1 MSNHVRDEFEQN
13 GFVVFPLHDAQYLIN
28 DINTDIQGMIDVGK
42 FATNSKIY
50 EYNNSPRIVE
60 SWKHSSAAKQL
71 AFHPEIIE
79 CLTKLFGCI
88 PKPFS
93 TINFVRSTQQP
104 LHSDYIHF
112 GTIPHFRLAAA
123 WVALEDIDPRSGPL
137 QVVRGSHKLPA
148 LDYSDLGLPTA
159 TSLGDVKKHY
169 SLYEDFIKFTVN
181 YQFKEHVCTPSLKAG
196 DVLIWAANVLHGSP
210 LCENNRLSRR
220 SQVIH
225 YHFEDTEIFYNP
237 AFSNLNTQ
245 KLFKRNVEFIVE

>member
-1 MSNHVRDEFEQN
+1 MNQLSKEFDQN
-13 GFVVFPLHDAQYLIN
+13 GFVIIPLIDAQELIDEVN
-28 DINTDIQGMIDVGK
+28 LDIDAMIETGR

-50 EYNNSPRIVE
+50 DYNGSPRIVE
-60 SWKHSSAAKQL
+60 SWKRSSAAKRL
-71 AFHPEIIE
+71 AFHPQILEF
-79 CLTKLFGCI
+79 LTNFFDCK

-112 GTIPHFRLAAA
+112 GTIPHFKLAAA

-148 LDYSDLGLPTA
+148 LDYSDIGLQTA
-159 TSLGDVKKHY
+159 TSLGEVKRHY
-169 SLYEDFIKFTVN
+169 SIYEDFIRATAR
-181 YQFKEHVCTPSLKAG
+181 YQLKNEIITPSLKTG
-196 DVLIWAANVLHGSP
+196 EVLIWAANLLHGSP
-210 LCENNRLSRR
+210 LCEDNQLTRR

-237 AFSNLNTQ
+237 AFSNIHTQ
-245 KLFKRNVEFIVE
+245 KLMKRNVEFIVE